1 MDLSIPEFSEKDYK
15 IAGYIVG
22 AAVTLSG
29 VFLIYEVLSTDQ
41 LNFSAEWNMFK
52 SPLGTI
58 CYFLGL
64 IWAIAWWGKFTHWS
78 ATPVVETRDSS
89 GNLISRKENMDII
102 EQIFAKFFMPILGH
116 FVIEPLIY
124 GAIIYYPIQCVIAIL
139 GVIFPYIV
147 ALFVLAIIALS
158 WLFSSTFYFRYHSA
172 VLVCMGLLFT
182 AAFALGGY
190 YIKNDGQ
197 MSTSVPSSEFFTD
210 DGASEQVEV
219 ADNPYS
225 EEANESDEQFEDVG
239 EEGLYGS
246 LPNGMSTY
254 EGEMGSTPI
263 AVVITKDE
271 ETCSVSADVTYKSNG
286 CTLHLEGESLPAM
299 GGNIVFYSQE
309 GGAMMSMNLTGDASN
324 ITGTVRHVDNEMN
337 VTLRKK

>member
-1 MDLSIPEFSEKDYK
+1 MDLSIPEFSDKNYK

-22 AAVTLSG
+22 TAVTLSG
-29 VFLIYEVLSTDQ
+29 LFLIYEVLSTDH

-78 ATPVVETRDSS
+78 ATPVIETRDSW
-89 GNLISRKENMDII
+89 GNVKRKEDYDISN
-102 EQIFAKFFMPILGH
+102 QMFGKFLLPLLGH

-190 YIKNDGQ
+190 AIGSDKNGGTLFMQSEHHDAAVGGGDDLQ
-197 MSTSVPSSEFFTD
+197 EVDMSEFKD
-210 DGASEQVEV
+210 SSPSQQEIDMSE
-219 ADNPYS
+219 
-225 EEANESDEQFEDVG
+225 FE
-239 EEGLYGS
+239 
-246 LPNGMSTY
+246 
-254 EGEMGSTPI
+254 
-263 AVVITKDE
+263 
-271 ETCSVSADVTYKSNG
+271 
-286 CTLHLEGESLPAM
+286 
-299 GGNIVFYSQE
+299 
-309 GGAMMSMNLTGDASN
+309 
-324 ITGTVRHVDNEMN
+324 
-337 VTLRKK
+337 

>member
-1 MDLSIPEFSEKDYK
+1 MDLSIPEFSEKNYK

-29 VFLIYEVLSTDQ
+29 LFLIYEVLSTDQ

-58 CYFLGL
+58 CYFIGL

-78 ATPVVETRDSS
+78 ATPVIETRDSW
-89 GNLISRKENMDII
+89 GNVKRKEDYDISN
-102 EQIFAKFFMPILGH
+102 QMFGKFLLPLLGH

-139 GVIFPYIV
+139 GAIFPYVV
-147 ALFVLAIIALS
+147 ALLVLAIIAFS
-158 WLFSSTFYFRYHSA
+158 WLFSSTFYFRYHSI
-172 VLVCMGLLFT
+172 VLVCMGLLFSM
-182 AAFALGGY
+182 AFALGGY
-190 YIKNDGQ
+190 YIKNNGQ
-197 MSTSVPSSEFFTD
+197 ISTSDSSSEIFTD
-210 DGASEQVEV
+210 DGASEQVEAV
-219 ADNPYS
+219 DNNPYP
-225 EEANESDEQFEDVG
+225 EEVNESDEQFEDVG

-246 LPNGMSTY
+246 LPNGKSTY

-271 ETCSVSADVTYKSNG
+271 VTCSISADVTYKSNG

-309 GGAMMSMNLTGDASN
+309 GGAMMNMNLTGDASN
-324 ITGTVRHVDNEMN
+324 ITGTVRHVDNEMK